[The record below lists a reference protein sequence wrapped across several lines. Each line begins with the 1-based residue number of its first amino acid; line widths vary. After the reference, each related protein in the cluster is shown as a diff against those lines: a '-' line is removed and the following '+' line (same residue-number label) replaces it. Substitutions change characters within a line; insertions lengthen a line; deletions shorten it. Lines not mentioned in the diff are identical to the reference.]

1 MSQERDRR
9 MRRARLLGAVGTAVP
24 VTVALVFGLR
34 VEGGLPW
41 WAVAVCAVPA
51 AAFAGWS
58 GAGIGGIR
66 GSRDE
71 VLEPGERVVGVYTVK
86 PPYREHLPP
95 DAHEGPQ
102 YALRVTTR
110 SLEMWERGVLL
121 WRHPLT
127 DLRLL
132 TEGPRLRVHHH
143 DGREAGTMILEP
155 SYAAQEV
162 RLAARRCGAA

>member
-9 MRRARLLGAVGTAVP
+9 MRRARLLGAVGAVGTAVP

-34 VEGGLPW
+34 LEGGLLW

-86 PPYREHLPP
+86 PRTGNTSRPTRT
-95 DAHEGPQ
+95 
-102 YALRVTTR
+102 RVRSTR
-110 SLEMWERGVLL
+110 CV
-121 WRHPLT
+121 
-127 DLRLL
+127 
-132 TEGPRLRVHHH
+132 
-143 DGREAGTMILEP
+143 
-155 SYAAQEV
+155 
-162 RLAARRCGAA
+162 